1 MSEDQVQGQE
11 PIEVVE
17 IPQNTKATV
26 IRLVRLLFQQKKTI
40 LLILC
45 CAIISIGLFAV
56 TPLFSGMIIDR
67 LMDQMRTYGI
77 GGGFVALF
85 TAIRLPVILLL
96 TAYVISS
103 LFEYIQEYAMA
114 GVGEKLVL
122 SLRRQMSEK
131 LNRLPLRYYDSHQT
145 GDTLSR
151 VTNDLDKVAEV
162 LKTGLMQFV
171 TAAANILISVAIML
185 TQSLGLTAVILVTL
199 SISVFATKW
208 ISGKSFASSME
219 NQRTLG
225 ELNAKVEEYYSGNLI
240 IKSFNQQEEVIKV
253 MSEVSEQQYQA
264 SKKAQ
269 FVIYAIYP
277 IIRFLTQLS
286 FVATAIVGGILV
298 INRQMTIGTVQAFLQ
313 YVNQIS
319 DPITQSSY
327 FITSF
332 QSALAAAERVFQFL
346 DEEEEISE
354 VDSPI
359 SIDHPKGE
367 VEFQHVRF
375 GYNPEHILMK
385 DVNFTVKPNEMVAIV
400 GPTGAGKTT
409 LINLLM
415 RFYELDGGKISIDGV
430 DTTTMS
436 KSELRKMVGMVL
448 QDTWLFK
455 GTIAENIAYGKMNA
469 GREEIVAVAKAARCD
484 HFIRTLKDGYDTVI
498 SSEDSTLSQGEI
510 QLITIA
516 RAMLSNP
523 SLMIL
528 DEATSSVDTRTEVE
542 VQKAMARMMEGKT
555 SFVIAH
561 RLSTIKAAD
570 AILVMKDG
578 DIIETGTHKELLARK
593 GFYAELYR
601 SQFTG

>member
-1 MSEDQVQGQE
+1 MAEHQEQGQE
-11 PIEVVE
+11 AIEVVE
-17 IPQNTKATV
+17 VPQNSKAT
-26 IRLVRLLFQQKKTI
+26 ITRLLKLLFQQKKTI
-40 LLILC
+40 ILILF

-56 TPLFSGMIIDR
+56 TPLLSGIIIDQ
-67 LMDQMRTYGI
+67 LVNQMNRYGI
-77 GGGFVALF
+77 GGGFAALF
-85 TAIRLPVILLL
+85 RAIHLPVILLL
-96 TAYVISS
+96 SAYFISS
-103 LFEYIQEYAMA
+103 LFEYLQEYVMA
-114 GVGEKLVL
+114 SVGEKLVL

-131 LNRLPLRYYDSHQT
+131 ITRLPLRYYDGHQT

-171 TAAANILISVAIML
+171 TAGANILISIAIMM
-185 TQSLGLTAVILVTL
+185 TQSPVLTVIILLTL
-199 SISVFATKW
+199 SVSVFATKW
-208 ISGKSFASSME
+208 ISGKSFASSLE
-219 NQRTLG
+219 NQQTIG
-225 ELNAKVEEYYSGNLI
+225 ELNAKIEEYYSGNLV
-240 IKSFNQQEEVIKV
+240 IKSFNQQDEVMKNMAEI
-253 MSEVSEQQYQA
+253 SERQYKA

-286 FVATAIVGGILV
+286 FVTTAIVGGIFV
-298 INRQMTIGTVQAFLQ
+298 INRQMTVGTVQAFLQ

-332 QSALAAAERVFQFL
+332 QSALASAERVFEFL
-346 DEEEEISE
+346 DEEEEKPEIP
-354 VDSPI
+354 SPI
-359 SIDHPKGE
+359 HIAQPKGK
-367 VEFQHVRF
+367 VEFQHVHF
-375 GYNPEHILMK
+375 GYHPDDTLMK
-385 DVNFTVKPNEMVAIV
+385 DVSFTVKPNEMVAIV

-415 RFYELDGGKISIDGV
+415 RFYELNGGKISIDGV

-448 QDTWLFK
+448 QDTWLFE
-455 GTIAENIAYGKMNA
+455 GTIAANIAYGKMNA
-469 GREEIVAVAKAARCD
+469 SREEIVEAAKAARCD
-484 HFIRTLKDGYDTVI
+484 HFIRTLKDGYDTII
-498 SSEDSTLSQGEI
+498 SSEDSTLSQGEM
-510 QLITIA
+510 QLVTIA

-542 VQKAMARMMEGKT
+542 VQKAMSKMMEGKT

-561 RLSTIKAAD
+561 RLSTIKSAD
-570 AILVMKDG
+570 VILVMKDG
-578 DIIETGTHKELLARK
+578 NIIETGTHEELLDRK
-593 GFYAELYR
+593 GFYAELYN
-601 SQFTG
+601 SQFSG